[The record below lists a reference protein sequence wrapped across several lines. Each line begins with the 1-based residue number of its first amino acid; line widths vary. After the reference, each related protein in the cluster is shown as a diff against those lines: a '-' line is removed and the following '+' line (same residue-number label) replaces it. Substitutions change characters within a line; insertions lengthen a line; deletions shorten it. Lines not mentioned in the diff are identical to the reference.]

1 MKLWYRR
8 KVEFEF
14 PLTALLTWPG
24 NRHRCRKLRR
34 KPGVPRKGLQRDTSG
49 EEFGLTCLLTCPLET
64 EVRVRIPFPPTMWG
78 NSAMAAREK

>member
-24 NRHRCRKLRR
+24 NRHRCQNDSGASRVY
-34 KPGVPRKGLQRDTSG
+34 PKGLQRDYSG
-49 EEFGLTCLLTCPLET
+49 EKFGLTDRHTCFES
-64 EVRVRIPFPPTMWG
+64 RNTMQIDY
-78 NSAMAAREK
+78 KP